1 MTYTNVWLC
10 IAVVFC
16 LWSVLA
22 QRSQLAVASKA
33 TVLHPPS
40 SHRRHLLTRRSRE
53 PDFDIRPFSIEL
65 EHLRQYR
72 HCERHVA

>member
-53 PDFDIRPFSIEL
+53 PDRQLCRLSSGISD
-65 EHLRQYR
+65 LRR
-72 HCERHVA
+72 TSLCFN